1 MQLIRLFTDIHIIVF
16 DGKSRILKNPNTELL
31 KKKNIC
37 ICVHI
42 YIYMTYTYVFTPF
55 IKYIIDTY
63 KV

>member
-1 MQLIRLFTDIHIIVF
+1 MDTEVSFLRAEEHHNAVICLFTDIHIIVF

-42 YIYMTYTYVFTPF
+42 YI
-55 IKYIIDTY
+55 
-63 KV
+63 